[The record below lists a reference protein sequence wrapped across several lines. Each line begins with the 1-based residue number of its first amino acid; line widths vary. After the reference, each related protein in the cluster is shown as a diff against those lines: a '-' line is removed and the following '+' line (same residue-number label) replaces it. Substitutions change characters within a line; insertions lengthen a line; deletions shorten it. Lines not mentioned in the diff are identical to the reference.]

1 MWLKVGY
8 QKYARSKTIL
18 VCFVQNR
25 REKKSLRSDATDTH
39 ISDVSGDGHE
49 GDYAAANLI
58 VSRRSPSPS
67 IREALEE
74 QACNSKNL
82 LLNYFF
88 HPILLW
94 ESCLQIPLHNK
105 GQRSR
110 KCCFCSVLPR
120 YYTHFL
126 SQFDNPDSQ
135 IIHHCIK
142 GKSCIKTRGLLEAGC
157 CNL

>member
-1 MWLKVGY
+1 MCLKVCY
-8 QKYARSKTIL
+8 QKYATSKTIL
-18 VCFVQNR
+18 ICFVQNR

-74 QACNSKNL
+74 QACNSKNS
-82 LLNYFF
+82 LLNYLF

-94 ESCLQIPLHNK
+94 ESCLQIPLHNNK
-105 GQRSR
+105 GKSSR
-110 KCCFCSVLPR
+110 KCCFV
-120 YYTHFL
+120 
-126 SQFDNPDSQ
+126 QFCPDVILTFS
-135 IIHHCIK
+135 H
-142 GKSCIKTRGLLEAGC
+142 
-157 CNL
+157 NLTIQTAR

>member
-1 MWLKVGY
+1 L
-8 QKYARSKTIL
+8 I
-18 VCFVQNR
+18 CFVQNR

-74 QACNSKNL
+74 QACNSKNS

-94 ESCLQIPLHNK
+94 ESCLQIP
-105 GQRSR
+105 
-110 KCCFCSVLPR
+110 
-120 YYTHFL
+120 YTTTRVKEAKNVALFSSAQMLYSL
-126 SQFDNPDSQ
+126 SL
-135 IIHHCIK
+135 IV
-142 GKSCIKTRGLLEAGC
+142 
-157 CNL
+157 